1 MGIDMLT
8 FDPSVN
14 LGQIVEVV
22 VITFA
27 GIGAVA
33 RMVASNSDVKKNVES
48 INGRL
53 DKVDLELAKQTTIL
67 ISLGEQGARLN
78 NLEAQL
84 ALIQTRLMQPA
95 ASA

>member
-1 MGIDMLT
+1 MGIDMFT

-22 VITFA
+22 IITFA
-27 GIGAVA
+27 GIGAVG
-33 RMVASNSDVKKNVES
+33 RMITSNNAVKTDVGT
-48 INGRL
+48 INARL
-53 DKVDLELAKQTTIL
+53 DKVDTELAKQTMIL

-84 ALIQTRLMQPA
+84 ALIQARLMQTA
-95 ASA
+95 QSA